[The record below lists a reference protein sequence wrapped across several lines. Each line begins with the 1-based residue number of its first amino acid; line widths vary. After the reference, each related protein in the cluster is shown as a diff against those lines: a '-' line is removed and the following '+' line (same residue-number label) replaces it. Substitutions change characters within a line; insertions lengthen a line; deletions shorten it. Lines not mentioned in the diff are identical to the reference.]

1 MNRERIPQLIN
12 TMSMSTAT
20 TVAAAMA
27 APIKVAKGRL
37 VRLRIVTR
45 HDQSAAEINF
55 NNFKMVITI
64 SGAGWISAGIA
75 DQQSAEKRLTVDQRL

>member
-55 NNFKMVITI
+55 NNFKMVI